1 MEAIDPTFAEP
12 WVMRLISLIAAA
24 SLALAGSGCT
34 LIGATAGAV
43 TTPTH
48 STSSDTGALVGAMIG
63 LAIDVATIVAVK
75 HSLDQPYINTCPTC
89 D

>member
-1 MEAIDPTFAEP
+1 
-12 WVMRLISLIAAA
+12 MRLLSLVAVA
-24 SLALAGSGCT
+24 SLALAGPGCT
-34 LIGATAGAV
+34 LIGATAGIAV

-48 STSSDTGALVGAMIG
+48 STTPHDSTSSVTGGLVGAMIG
-63 LAIDVATIVAVK
+63 LAIDVATIATIVAVK